1 MLVYLLAQFGI
12 YTTFYAFKS
21 KGEYLS
27 ELSELSGVSEVRP
40 YISAA
45 LLVFMVSMLGTPPML
60 GFLGKLSVINY
71 LIIQGSY
78 VFIGLILTALLL
90 LAYAFLNVI
99 KAVYF
104 DSLTNVFDRADKGV
118 YICLMINLIL
128 VLISILNP
136 KYLMHDAEAIL
147 STVL

>member
-1 MLVYLLAQFGI
+1 MRSKVKGIPFGVVGAFRCFGSPPVYIRRIAG
-12 YTTFYAFKS
+12 
-21 KGEYLS
+21 
-27 ELSELSGVSEVRP
+27 
-40 YISAA
+40 
-45 LLVFMVSMLGTPPML
+45 FMVSMLGTPPML